1 LKQKTKKMSSS
12 EMASAFTQKLRFILL
27 EMINQKAALD
37 EQETTRIKA

>member
-1 LKQKTKKMSSS
+1 MSSS